1 MLLTLK
7 NIVAGYGNITA
18 LKGIS
23 LSVPEGKIVTL
34 IGANGAGK
42 STTMKTIMGLMKP
55 AEGEILFKD
64 KSITGQKSFHIVNA
78 GVVLVPEGRQI
89 LQNMTVRENLE
100 LGAYQRKD
108 KAEIR
113 EDMVKVFQ
121 RFPRLLEREN
131 QFGGTLSGGE
141 QQMLA
146 IARAMMA
153 RPQLMLLDEP
163 SMGLAPLVVQQI
175 FDVIKDINK
184 MGTTVLL
191 VEQNARKA
199 LQIADYAYVME
210 TGKIVMEGPAAEVF
224 QLVSHRR
231 GGDLRGAGNYPVH
244 HSDEHAR
251 IRPGRQPHQQRG
263 GGAISGAQR
272 RGDGL

>member
-1 MLLTLK
+1 MALLELK
-7 NIVAGYGNITA
+7 NVEASYGNIKA

-42 STTMKTIMGLMKP
+42 STTMKTIMGIMKP
-55 AEGEILFKD
+55 AAGEVIFKGENISG
-64 KSITGQKSFHIVNA
+64 KKTHRIVKR
-78 GVVLVPEGRQI
+78 GLVLVPEGRQI

-100 LGAYQRKD
+100 MGAFQRKD
-108 KAEIR
+108 EKGIAEDLAR
-113 EDMVKVFQ
+113 VFE
-121 RFPRLLEREN
+121 RFPRLFER
-131 QFGGTLSGGE
+131 QGQLGGTLSGGE

-146 IARAMMA
+146 IGRAVMA
-153 RPQLMLLDEP
+153 KPEVMLLDEP

-210 TGKIVMEGPAAEVF
+210 TGRIVMEGPAQEVANNPDVMAAY
-224 QLVSHRR
+224 L
-231 GGDLRGAGNYPVH
+231 GGRKK
-244 HSDEHAR
+244 
-251 IRPGRQPHQQRG
+251 Q
-263 GGAISGAQR
+263 
-272 RGDGL
+272 